1 MDVSTKKIFFIIVLI
16 CITSALT
23 IIVSILS
30 SPASSLPPPDDIPE
44 EILRTEIITAAR
56 SPVDG
61 KPLTAAEYLEL
72 QSQLRTVPP
81 PKLDPKIRENI
92 FLLRLRSVLKSVFP
106 FFNF

>member
-1 MDVSTKKIFFIIVLI
+1 MDIKTKKIFSFIIFVA
-16 CITSALT
+16 ITSVLT
-23 IIVSILS
+23 VVMSILS
-30 SPASSLPPPDDIPE
+30 PPASSLPPPEDIPE
-44 EILRTEIITAAR
+44 EILRTEIITVAR

-61 KPLTAAEYLEL
+61 KLLTAAEYLEL

-92 FLLRLRSVLKSVFP
+92 FLLRLRSALKSVFP